1 VVVLRSEADFT
12 DPDLPRE
19 RRWLALFLLVHLVD
33 EHGRLDSAYRRILRR
48 AGRVPGHWAQGMS
61 LGAVRADVMRWIG
74 VHARADSVPP
84 WDRIADLIND
94 AVHPRRI
101 LEVLATARYLHCMA
115 AGVEN
120 DAELHRPEWL
130 EAGMDDIIT
139 TTIIGGPG
147 WARKHGLPETNAE
160 TPVPEPRL
168 PAPRPTT
175 SEPTTSEPTTSEP
188 AATRPPAPKPP
199 VPRPPAAKPAAPK
212 PAAPKPPASKP
223 PASKHPVPR
232 PPASQRP
239 KPRLPETRKPETRK
253 PAVRPLEAKPPEPRT
268 ATSESS
274 TSQAPQRTKA
284 RRPKAQP
291 GPQATESS
299 ERQAYQLLW
308 TVVRVH
314 REAQAR
320 ITELEHQVEQLRRQ
334 NAQLSADVTG
344 HPDDHRPAIPD
355 QTRRTPPTKPVADRH
370 LTLEDPAKPFTY
382 PLPAE
387 LPEPS
392 TRSG

>member
-1 VVVLRSEADFT
+1 VTVLRSEADFT

-94 AVHPRRI
+94 AVHPRRT
-101 LEVLATARYLHCMA
+101 LEVLATARYLHCLA
-115 AGVEN
+115 AGAEN

-130 EAGMDDIIT
+130 ETGMDDSIT

-147 WARKHGLPETNAE
+147 WARKHGLPETDAE

-175 SEPTTSEPTTSEP
+175 AEPMTAEP
-188 AATRPPAPKPP
+188 AAANPSASDPAVAKPAVPDPGTAKPPAPKPP
-199 VPRPPAAKPAAPK
+199 VPRPPASKPAAPKSAAPKPAAPKPAAPKPAAPKPAAPK
-212 PAAPKPPASKP
+212 PAAPKPP
-223 PASKHPVPR
+223 VPR
-232 PPASQRP
+232 PPASQR
-239 KPRLPETRKPETRK
+239 
-253 PAVRPLEAKPPEPRT
+253 
-268 ATSESS
+268 
-274 TSQAPQRTKA
+274 TKA
-284 RRPKAQP
+284 RRPKVQG

-334 NAQLSADVTG
+334 NAQLSADVTS

-355 QTRRTPPTKPVADRH
+355 QTRRTPQTKPVADRH
-370 LTLEDPAKPFTY
+370 LTIEDPAKPFTY

-392 TRSG
+392 RMSG